1 MASKTSATEN
11 RRRNK
16 KTKSGHSRKAKQGRR
31 STKSQ
36 KELFAD

>member
-1 MASKTSATEN
+1 MASKSSATEN

-16 KTKSGHSRKAKQGRR
+16 KVRSGHARKAKESRR

-36 KELFAD
+36 KELFGD